1 MSAKKLLDSFVEST
15 DLELDPTF
23 EDNTTGNV
31 CRAFYAIS
39 GDKKRRI
46 LVCVT
51 QEYAEDILTF
61 DQDFE
66 KSIAAI
72 NKKLLYLY
80 EKVKQQPSKFEREK
94 DFMLSRQNQH

>member
-31 CRAFYAIS
+31 CRSFYAIS

-46 LVCVT
+46 LFCVT
-51 QEYAEDILTF
+51 QEYAEDVLTF

-66 KSIAAI
+66 KSITVI
-72 NKKLLYLY
+72 NKKLSYLY
-80 EKVKQQPSKFEREK
+80 SKLKQQPSKLEREN
-94 DFMLSRQNQH
+94 DFILSRSNIK

>member
-31 CRAFYAIS
+31 CRSFYAIS

-46 LVCVT
+46 LFCVT
-51 QEYAEDILTF
+51 QEYAEDVLSF
-61 DQDFE
+61 YKKYK
-66 KSIAAI
+66 KSITVI
-72 NKKLLYLY
+72 NKNLSYLY
-80 EKVKQQPSKFEREK
+80 SKLKQQLSNFEREN
-94 DFMLSRQNQH
+94 DFILSR